1 MFGFTFSNAGT
12 LNYRMF
18 AGTTLQPP
26 GATSSLNPAVYSHYF
41 NSTTSQIFENG
52 TSTILG
58 NAGTQGSTG
67 ITIGSRFT
75 QNQET
80 FQGHIAEVIYYSRR
94 LTVAERQIV
103 EGYLA
108 WKWGLQLN
116 LPSTHPYRSFRP

>member
-12 LNYRMF
+12 LNYRMY
-18 AGTTLQPP
+18 AGTTLLPP
-26 GATSSLNPAVYSHYF
+26 GATSSLNPAIYSHYF

-52 TSTILG
+52 TSTITG
-58 NAGTQGSTG
+58 DAGAQGSTG
-67 ITIGSRFT
+67 ITIGSRHT

-94 LTVAERQIV
+94 LSQSERQKV

-108 WKWGLQLN
+108 WKWGLQDKISSN
-116 LPSTHPYRSFRP
+116 HPYYRFRP